1 MTLNEIAYM
10 CLEILRQGSI
20 VDDERLDIRLLKDWI
35 NLKRAQFIKNSVSQN
50 PSDRINLNLYQTI
63 EVTVDPIDVIDA
75 GDYPYTNSTTQLY
88 EIVESTT
95 TIPTIIE
102 GKSGPLILSLESE
115 DLMKLPFSVVDYNH
129 LRFAGNGKF
138 NSRIIFG
145 AIRDN
150 KIYFKYDAFFD
161 TYTTVILRAVFED
174 PRQVGTEAVPYDDE
188 TTRYPADLGLIE
200 YIKNA
205 ILQIDLKAFLSGV
218 PDEEND
224 ATGEIK

>member
-63 EVTVDPIDVIDA
+63 EVTVDPIDVTDA
-75 GDYPYTNSTTQLY
+75 GDYPYTNTSTQLY
-88 EIVESTT
+88 EIVESTS
-95 TIPTIIE
+95 TIPTIVE
-102 GKSGPLILSLESE
+102 GKSGPLILSLESK

-150 KIYFKYDAFFD
+150 KIYFKYNDFFD
-161 TYTTVILRAVFED
+161 TYTTVVLRAVFED
-174 PRQVGTEAVPYDDE
+174 PRQVSGFDDE
-188 TTRYPADLGLIE
+188 TSRYPADLGLIE
-200 YIKNA
+200 YIKNG
-205 ILQIDLKAFLSGV
+205 ILQIDLKAFLMGI

-224 ATGEIK
+224 STGEIK

>member
-1 MTLNEIAYM
+1 MTLNEISYM

-20 VDDERLDIRLLKDWI
+20 VDDERLDTRLLKDWI

-63 EVTVDPIDVIDA
+63 EVTVDVIDVTDA
-75 GDYPYTNSTTQLY
+75 GDYPYINSTTQLY

-95 TIPTIIE
+95 TIPTIVE

-129 LRFAGNGKF
+129 LRVAGNGKF
-138 NSRIIFG
+138 NSKIIFG

-150 KIYFKYDAFFD
+150 KIYFKYNEFFD
-161 TYTTVILRAVFED
+161 TYTTVVLRAIFED
-174 PRQVGTEAVPYDDE
+174 PRAVSGFDDE
-188 TTRYPADLGLIE
+188 TSRYPADLGLIE
-200 YIKNA
+200 YIKNG
-205 ILQIDLKAFLSGV
+205 ILQIDLKAFLMGV
-218 PDEEND
+218 ADEEND